1 LSHENLIQVGQGRAL
16 QVATISMTGAAQL
29 YDCRIALEEL
39 SVAGACQNATDA
51 ELAELKGMVQQA
63 GSW

>member
-1 LSHENLIQVGQGRAL
+1 
-16 QVATISMTGAAQL
+16 MTGAAQL